1 MREINPEET
10 TRAEAFRLWMDA
22 PMPMVTLIKTVDCDE
37 ACPVQP
43 EERAETEYADVL
55 VCRTG
60 GQRHQGVLHAAG
72 RTEDDA
78 V

>member
-1 MREINPEET
+1 MDG
-10 TRAEAFRLWMDA
+10 RAYADGHA
-22 PMPMVTLIKTVDCDE
+22 DKDSGCDE
-37 ACPVQP
+37 ARPVQP

-72 RTEDDA
+72 RTEADA

>member
-22 PMPMVTLIKTVDCDE
+22 PMPMVTLIKTVD
-37 ACPVQP
+37 VT
-43 EERAETEYADVL
+43 RLVRFSRRKGVETEYADVL

-72 RTEDDA
+72 RTEADA